1 MKKILKKIKQN
12 DYLIYTFLI
21 SILVISIIYKL
32 QEVAPF
38 GENSLLKIDFFHQY
52 GPMLAELYDRIHSGE
67 NLIYTFNTGLG
78 LPFFRNFF
86 NYLSSPINII
96 IFFFKRENLLLS
108 YSILIGIKAALAA
121 STMAYYLKKKINA
134 NKYLLIGIGLL
145 YAFSAYFTAFYWNVM
160 WTDGMIFLPLITL
173 GIEHIIDK
181 QNGLLYT
188 LSLATMLYTNYF
200 IGYMICIFSVIYFI
214 SYSIIKK
221 VKVKKFFK
229 YGIKFAISSLTA
241 GMLVAWAL
249 IPMFES
255 LMSTSATGGTMP
267 SSQYYDFTIIEFIK
281 NHITGVTPSVLAS
294 DITNS
299 PNVSCGILS
308 VALFLSFIFNN
319 NINTRKK
326 LVYIGILL
334 LLLIS
339 FYIAPLDYIWHAF
352 HVPNDLPYRYSFIYT
367 FILLII
373 AGYALKNIRKI
384 SLPKAIIIYIICILY
399 LTFIKLTNFP
409 NITNK
414 MLNINY
420 ILITTYFLIYILYY
434 LYPKYK
440 KISIILILIVIGLEC
455 IISINNNWDITQ
467 NIDDFYY
474 SYKDTNDSIKI
485 IKDKE
490 EELFYRTEKNN
501 VLTFNDGAWYDYYGL
516 TTFTSMA
523 YDSLAKLN
531 NDLGQPGNNIN
542 SYYYKQNTPIY
553 DLMFDIKYTIGYN
566 EDNLRYENILNE
578 NGTLTYKFN
587 YTTGLMFGVNEATKK
602 WKYNYVNPFEYQND
616 FIKSAT
622 NIENTLYR
630 LALRKKE
637 IIEETDKETIVKYTY
652 QTENDNIY
660 IYSNNHLI
668 NYIVI
673 ENEIYYKNNIDT
685 HQAQLKLNKNLSRYR
700 NYDETYVINKNI
712 TNKYVEIYISY
723 SKYLNEEADV
733 YTINNEKF
741 IKAYETLKEKEI
753 KITEFK
759 ENKIVGNI
767 ELNEDSLIY
776 TSIPY
781 DKGWKIYVNDKK
793 INTFPIND
801 SLLGFNLNKGKNN
814 IVLKYTPNNMDIG
827 IAISISTIIFGITY
841 LIIKKK
847 TNHQ

>member
-1 MKKILKKIKQN
+1 MKKFLNKIKQN
-12 DYLIYTFLI
+12 DYLIYTFLT
-21 SILVISIIYKL
+21 SIIIIGIIYKL

-67 NLIYTFNTGLG
+67 SLLYTFNTGLG

-86 NYLSSPINII
+86 NYLASPFNII
-96 IFFFKRENLLLS
+96 IFLFKRENLLLS
-108 YSILIGIKAALAA
+108 YSILIGIKAALSAT
-121 STMAYYLKKKINA
+121 TMTYYLKKKINA
-134 NKYLLIGIGLL
+134 NKYLLIGLGLL
-145 YAFSAYFTAFYWNVM
+145 YAFSAYFCAFYWNIM

-173 GIEHIIDK
+173 GIENIIDK
-181 QNGLLYT
+181 QKGLLYT
-188 LSLATMLYTNYF
+188 LSLAIMLYTNYF

-221 VKVKKFFK
+221 VKFKKFIK
-229 YGIKFAISSLTA
+229 YGIKFAICSLTA

-267 SSQYYDFTIIEFIK
+267 LSQYYDFTIIEFIK
-281 NHITGVTPSVLAS
+281 NHITGVIPSVLAS

-308 VALFLSFIFNN
+308 VILFLSFIFNN
-319 NINTRKK
+319 NINFRKK
-326 LVYIGILL
+326 LIYSSILM

-367 FILLII
+367 FIMII
-373 AGYALKNIRKI
+373 ISGYALKNIKKI

-399 LTFIKLTNFP
+399 LTFIKITNFP
-409 NITNK
+409 NVTNK
-414 MLNINY
+414 ILNINY
-420 ILITTYFLIYILYY
+420 ILLTTYFLIYTLYK

-440 KISIILILIVIGLEC
+440 KISIILTIIVISLEC
-455 IISINNNWDITQ
+455 IISINNNWDIAQ

-474 SYKDTNDSIKI
+474 SYNDTNNSIKT
-485 IKDKE
+485 IKNKE

-501 VLTFNDGAWYDYYGL
+501 ILTFNDGAWYDYYGL

-531 NDLGQPGNNIN
+531 NELGQPGNNIN

-553 DLMFDIKYTIGYN
+553 DLMFNIKYTIGYN
-566 EDNLRYENILNE
+566 EDTTRYEKALNE
-578 NGTLTYKFN
+578 NGTLTYKFK
-587 YTTGLMFGVNEATKK
+587 YTTGLMFGVNKATKK
-602 WKYNYVNPFEYQND
+602 WKYNYINPLEYQND
-616 FIKSAT
+616 FIKNAT

-630 LALRKKE
+630 LTLRKRE
-637 IIEETDKETIVKYTY
+637 IIEESEKETIVKYTY
-652 QTENDNIY
+652 ENENDNIY
-660 IYSNNHLI
+660 IYSNNNLI

-673 ENEIYYKNNIDT
+673 DDAIYYKKNIDT
-685 HQAQLKLNKNLSRYR
+685 HEAQLKLKKNLSRYR
-700 NYDETYVINKNI
+700 NYDETYVINRNI
-712 TNKYVEIYISY
+712 NSKYIDIYISY

-733 YTINNEKF
+733 YTINNNKF
-741 IKAYETLKEKEI
+741 LKAYETLKEKEV
-753 KITEFK
+753 KITEFN
-759 ENKIVGNI
+759 ENEIVANI
-767 ELNEDSLIY
+767 DLDENTLIY

-781 DKGWKIYVNDKK
+781 DKGWKVYVNNKK
-793 INTFPIND
+793 INTIALND
-801 SLLGFNLNKGKNN
+801 SLLAFNLNKGKNN

-827 IAISISTIIFGITY
+827 LCISISTIIFGLTY